1 MDSLRRVSK
10 WKLPGH
16 FIDNVGLTRHVRDDP
31 WNQTAADNAEW
42 LQRFKRDVGITND
55 GGPGLPPG
63 YAWSVKQGGSGFA
76 PPYAVPKSEI
86 NAFDTNVQ
94 VEMRDGAKP
103 VTAGQVA
110 ANSFLETLTSPDS
123 RPAKVFCSRELESG
137 LLQYVEMQVLQ
148 AGHMP
153 SDEEIRSKGKEILQA
168 QTTAADDDML
178 LAKFKELVQVKLS
191 FLAQEASGRAEA
203 ASVMPSAMPT
213 NVDVNISDAD
223 IGAMLQDMDFELE
236 PQLLGTSPEDDVHG
250 GVSLFDSNQEA

>member
-1 MDSLRRVSK
+1 MNSITRTSIGDI
-10 WKLPGH
+10 W
-16 FIDNVGLTRHVRDDP
+16 LTRHLRDDP

-76 PPYAVPKSEI
+76 PPYAFPKSEI

-110 ANSFLETLTSPDS
+110 ANNFLETLTSPDS
-123 RPAKVFCSRELESG
+123 RPARVFCSRELESG
-137 LLQYVEMQVLQ
+137 LLQYVETQALQ
-148 AGHMP
+148 SGHIP

-178 LAKFKELVQVKLS
+178 LAKFKELTQEKLPS
-191 FLAQEASGRAEA
+191 LAQGAKGKTEA
-203 ASVMPSAMPT
+203 ASGMPSAMPT
-213 NVDVNISDAD
+213 NMDVNISDAD
-223 IGAMLQDMDFELE
+223 IGTMLQDMDFELE
-236 PQLLGTSPEDDVHG
+236 PQFLGTSPDDDVPG
-250 GVSLFDSNQEA
+250 GVSLFDSHRET